1 MGKICS
7 KDAVIFRDVHTYAKE
22 VEANS
27 RNGMSK
33 KGTHRV
39 IGEIPLAE
47 YLRLAKEK
55 KERGEELRGKDLRAY
70 LQEHPEFMTVRA
82 LDTGNKGQVRVL

>member
-1 MGKICS
+1 MDICS
-7 KDAVIFRDVHTYAKE
+7 QDAIIFRDVHTYAKE

-39 IGEIPLAE
+39 IGEIPLTE
-47 YLRLAKEK
+47 YLRLLDEK
-55 KERGEELRGKDLRAY
+55 KARGEVLEGKDLRQY
-70 LQEHPEFMTVRA
+70 LAKHPEFRTVFA
-82 LDTGNKGQVRVL
+82 LDTGNKGQTRVNI